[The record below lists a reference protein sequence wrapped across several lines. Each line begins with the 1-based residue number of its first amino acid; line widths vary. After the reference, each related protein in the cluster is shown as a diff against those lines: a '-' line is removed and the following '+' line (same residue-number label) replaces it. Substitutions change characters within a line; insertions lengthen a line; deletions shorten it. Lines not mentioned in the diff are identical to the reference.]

1 MLYYILRRALYML
14 LLLVVLS
21 MVAFAIIQL
30 PPGDYLNSYIQ
41 ALAMRGAAPDEAEL
55 AALKRQYGLDLPFHL
70 QYLKWASR
78 ALTGD
83 FGRSMDWRKPVSELI
98 AGRMLLTVIMNAGA
112 MVFIYV
118 VAIPVGIFAATHQYS
133 VGDHTLTVVSLAGL
147 ATPQF
152 LLALVLMVFMVR
164 NFGASVGGLFSPE
177 YVDATWSVGRV
188 IDLLAHLPVPVIII
202 GLSGTAALI
211 RVMRSGLLDELK
223 KQYVVT
229 ARAKGATERDLLFK
243 YPVRVA
249 INPIISTVGWMLPAT
264 ISGGTITAVVLSL
277 PTVGPMLLRALRNQ
291 DMFLGGTIVMLLG
304 FLTVI
309 GTFVSDML
317 LMWIDPRIRYE
328 RST

>member
-1 MLYYILRRALYML
+1 MLYYILRRSLYML

-21 MVAFAIIQL
+21 MAAFAIIQL

-41 ALAMRGAAPDEAEL
+41 SLAMRGAAPDEAEL
-55 AALKRQYGLDLPFHL
+55 AALKRQYGLDLPFHR
-70 QYLKWASR
+70 QYLKWAGR

-112 MVFIYV
+112 MIFIYV

-133 VGDHTLTVVSLAGL
+133 VGDHTLTVASLAGL

-164 NFGASVGGLFSPE
+164 NFGASVGGLFSPG
-177 YVDATWSVGRV
+177 YVDAAWSVGRV
-188 IDLLAHLPVPVIII
+188 LDLLAHLPVPVIII

-211 RVMRSGLLDELK
+211 RVMRSGVLDELK

-229 ARAKGATERDLLFK
+229 ARAKGTAERSLLFK

-264 ISGGTITAVVLSL
+264 ISGGTITAMVLSL
-277 PTVGPMLLRALRNQ
+277 PTVGPLLFRALRNQ
-291 DMFLGGTIVMLLG
+291 DMFLAGTIVMLLA

-309 GTFVSDML
+309 GTFVSDLL
-317 LMWIDPRIRYE
+317 LMWTDPRIRYE

>member
-1 MLYYILRRALYML
+1 M
-14 LLLVVLS
+14 
-21 MVAFAIIQL
+21 
-30 PPGDYLNSYIQ
+30 
-41 ALAMRGAAPDEAEL
+41 
-55 AALKRQYGLDLPFHL
+55 
-70 QYLKWASR
+70 
-78 ALTGD
+78 
-83 FGRSMDWRKPVSELI
+83 
-98 AGRMLLTVIMNAGA
+98 
-112 MVFIYV
+112 
-118 VAIPVGIFAATHQYS
+118 
-133 VGDHTLTVVSLAGL
+133 VSLTGL

-177 YVDATWSVGRV
+177 YVDAAWSVGRV

>member
-1 MLYYILRRALYML
+1 MLYYILRRALYIL

-41 ALAMRGAAPDEAEL
+41 ALAIRGAAPDEAEL
-55 AALKRQYGLDLPFHL
+55 AALKRQYGLDLPLHL

-98 AGRMLLTVIMNAGA
+98 AARMLLTVIMNAGA

-164 NFGASVGGLFSPE
+164 NFGASVGGLFSSE
-177 YVDATWSVGRV
+177 YVDAAWSVGRV
-188 IDLLAHLPVPVIII
+188 IDLLGHLPVPVIII

-211 RVMRSGLLDELK
+211 RVMRSGVLDELK

-229 ARAKGATERDLLFK
+229 ARAKGAAERPLLFK

-264 ISGGTITAVVLSL
+264 ISGGTITAMVLSL
-277 PTVGPMLLRALRNQ
+277 PTVGPLLFRALRNQ
-291 DMFLGGTIVMLLG
+291 DMFLAGTIVMLLG

-309 GTFVSDML
+309 GTFVSDLL
-317 LMWIDPRIRYE
+317 LMWTDPRIHYE

>member
-1 MLYYILRRALYML
+1 MLYYILRRSLYML

-21 MVAFAIIQL
+21 MAAFAIIQL

-41 ALAMRGAAPDEAEL
+41 SLAMRGAAPDEAEL
-55 AALKRQYGLDLPFHL
+55 AALKRQYGLDLPFHR
-70 QYLKWASR
+70 QYLKWAGR

-112 MVFIYV
+112 MIFIYV

-133 VGDHTLTVVSLAGL
+133 VGDHTLTVASLAGL

-164 NFGASVGGLFSPE
+164 NFGASVGGLFSPG
-177 YVDATWSVGRV
+177 YVDAAWSVGRV
-188 IDLLAHLPVPVIII
+188 LDLLAHLPVPVIII

-211 RVMRSGLLDELK
+211 RVMRSGVLDELK

-229 ARAKGATERDLLFK
+229 ARAKGAAERSLLFK

-264 ISGGTITAVVLSL
+264 ISGGTITAMVLSL
-277 PTVGPMLLRALRNQ
+277 PTVGPLLFRALRNQ
-291 DMFLGGTIVMLLG
+291 DMFLAGTIVMLLA

-309 GTFVSDML
+309 GTFISDLL
-317 LMWIDPRIRYE
+317 LMWTDPRIRYE

>member
-1 MLYYILRRALYML
+1 MLYYLLRRSLYML

-21 MVAFAIIQL
+21 MAGFAIIKL

-41 ALAMRGAAPDEAEL
+41 ALAMRGGAPDEAEL
-55 AALKRQYGLDLPFHL
+55 AALKRQYGLDLPLHR
-70 QYLKWASR
+70 QYLKWAGR
-78 ALTGD
+78 ALAGD

-98 AGRMLLTVIMNAGA
+98 ADRMLLTVIMNAAA

-133 VGDHTLTVVSLAGL
+133 VGDHALTVVSLTGL

-177 YVDATWSVGRV
+177 YVDAAWSVGRV

-211 RVMRSGLLDELK
+211 RVMRSGVLDELK
-223 KQYVVT
+223 TWPNSRRSWRKNMRS
-229 ARAKGATERDLLFK
+229 AFGRANTNWRCGKF
-243 YPVRVA
+243 
-249 INPIISTVGWMLPAT
+249 
-264 ISGGTITAVVLSL
+264 
-277 PTVGPMLLRALRNQ
+277 
-291 DMFLGGTIVMLLG
+291 
-304 FLTVI
+304 
-309 GTFVSDML
+309 
-317 LMWIDPRIRYE
+317 
-328 RST
+328 RSTSSVRCSANRSVRFWLHDGQR

>member
-1 MLYYILRRALYML
+1 MLYYLLRRSLYML

-21 MVAFAIIQL
+21 MAGFAIIQL

-55 AALKRQYGLDLPFHL
+55 AALKRQYGLDLPLHR
-70 QYLKWASR
+70 QYLKWAGR
-78 ALTGD
+78 ALAGD

-98 AGRMLLTVIMNAGA
+98 ADRMLLTVIMNAAA

-118 VAIPVGIFAATHQYS
+118 VAIPIGIYAATHQYS
-133 VGDHTLTVVSLAGL
+133 VGDHALTVVSLTGL

-164 NFGASVGGLFSPE
+164 QFGASVGGLFSPE
-177 YVDATWSVGRV
+177 YVDAAWSLGRV

-211 RVMRSGLLDELK
+211 RVMRSGVLDELK

-229 ARAKGATERDLLFK
+229 ARAKGATERALLFK